1 MSKKQDR
8 ERLSNLK
15 IRSARMRRNGDFIK
29 TLTRLQILNADEA
42 VNLFSALRDQFDTN
56 NNIDTI
62 SLR

>member
-1 MSKKQDR
+1 
-8 ERLSNLK
+8 
-15 IRSARMRRNGDFIK
+15 MRRNGDFIK